1 MSTPVE
7 DFIRQT
13 HKQYN
18 VKYALTGE
26 QLRRLRYK
34 LAAADIKEVVEDHDV
49 TLARN
54 VILADYNKG
63 SATLRT
69 AAATNGSTTAYSIRN
84 AGSCPRCGQG
94 MTFAKLAESDEVR
107 FCPNCNVCDPTS

>member
-18 VKYALTGE
+18 VKYALTSE
-26 QLRRLRYK
+26 QLRRIRYK
-34 LAAADIKEVVEDHDV
+34 LAQADIREKVASADES
-49 TLARN
+49 LARDI
-54 VILADYNKG
+54 ILADYGKG
-63 SATLRT
+63 NSTLRT
-69 AAATNGSTTAYSIRN
+69 AASTNGTSNNAFSIRS

-94 MTFAKLAESDEVR
+94 MTFAKLAESNEVR
-107 FCPNCNVCDPTS
+107 FCPNCNVCEL

>member
-18 VKYALTGE
+18 VKYALTNE
-26 QLRRLRYK
+26 QVRRIRYK
-34 LAAADIKEVVEDHDV
+34 LAQAEIKGSVNPSDEQLAKDI
-49 TLARN
+49 
-54 VILADYNKG
+54 ILADYNKG
-63 SATLRT
+63 SSTLRT
-69 AAATNGSTTAYSIRN
+69 AAATNGTHNAFSLRN

-94 MTFAKLAESDEVR
+94 MTFAKLAESNEVR
-107 FCPNCNVCDPTS
+107 FCPACNVCDPA